1 MAEEKAPRGRRPLE
15 GVKVVDLTSVI
26 LGPMA
31 SRILGDFGA
40 DVIKVETL
48 EGDSTRNY
56 RPLRHEGMSG
66 MFLTLNR
73 NKRSLAI
80 DLRSEQGR
88 EALRRLISTADV
100 FMHNMRPGAI
110 DRLGFGYEAVR
121 TLKADIVYC
130 GSYGFGAAG
139 PYRDK
144 AAYDDLIQAG
154 SGLASLVERVQGRPD
169 YLPTV
174 ICDKL
179 SAQAT
184 AYSIL
189 AALFQRASGGGG
201 QAIEAPMF
209 ESAIDFFSIEHMSGT
224 AFSPPLGRTGFKRVL
239 SPERRPYRTADG
251 YACILPYSDRNW
263 LDFFEFAGR
272 PELGEEPRYRRLAQR
287 VEHIDELY
295 VVVSEVAPRHTTA
308 EWVEFCDRVSIPCM
322 PVLDIDELHQ
332 DSHVQ
337 AVGLYQEAEHPT
349 EGRYRYIRNPITFS
363 GSEFSLDHHPPR
375 HGEQSREILI
385 EAGLTAHEVDRL
397 VEAGVVVTPDPAE
410 SPR

>member
-1 MAEEKAPRGRRPLE
+1 M
-15 GVKVVDLTSVI
+15 
-26 LGPMA
+26 
-31 SRILGDFGA
+31 
-40 DVIKVETL
+40 
-48 EGDSTRNY
+48 
-56 RPLRHEGMSG
+56 
-66 MFLTLNR
+66 
-73 NKRSLAI
+73 
-80 DLRSEQGR
+80 
-88 EALRRLISTADV
+88 
-100 FMHNMRPGAI
+100 
-110 DRLGFGYEAVR
+110 
-121 TLKADIVYC
+121 
-130 GSYGFGAAG
+130 
-139 PYRDK
+139 
-144 AAYDDLIQAG
+144 
-154 SGLASLVERVQGRPD
+154 QGRPD

-375 HGEQSREILI
+375 HCEQSRELLI
-385 EAGLTAHEVDRL
+385 EACRTAHEVDRL